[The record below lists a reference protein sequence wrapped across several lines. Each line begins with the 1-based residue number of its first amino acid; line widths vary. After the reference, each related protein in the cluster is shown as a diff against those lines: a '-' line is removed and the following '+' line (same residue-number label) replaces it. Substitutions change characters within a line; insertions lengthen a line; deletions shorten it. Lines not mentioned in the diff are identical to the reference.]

1 MPESF
6 LLSRVLIRFN
16 GKADEPLGQDLS
28 AAAFT
33 PDGSLWVGSDETR
46 TIVYH
51 LLSHIFSAIISN
63 FLLRILLIY
72 LIKKAKLI

>member
-46 TIVYH
+46 T
-51 LLSHIFSAIISN
+51 L
-63 FLLRILLIY
+63 
-72 LIKKAKLI
+72 